1 METFENRERGFEN
14 AFAHDEEVS
23 FRVRIG
29 ALRKLGRWAAET
41 LQREAPDAAAEAPA
55 WLAYD
60 RALEGADDERLLAGL
75 ADDLKGAGISG
86 HRLRAR
92 LAACM
97 QEASRDLHA

>member
-41 LQREAPDAAAEAPA
+41 LQREAPDAAAEALVA
-55 WLAYD
+55 

-97 QEASRDLHA
+97 QAASRDLHA